1 MSVSETIGLIG
12 AGRMGLPICRR
23 LVRAGFDVIAGD
35 RELGREEDVRAA
47 GGRWLADPRLVVEAA
62 DVLITVLPGSDEL
75 RDVMSTAMPALGAGM
90 GWVDMTSAA
99 PAVGVELMTRAEQRG
114 AECLEVTLGGGVPAA
129 RTGALQLFVG
139 GSAHTLNRYRALLDV
154 LGTVEHVGDRGA
166 GYLSKL
172 LVNLLWFGQAVAVSE
187 ALLLARRQGLDL
199 DVFVAVLR
207 RSAAASNF
215 VGGDLDA
222 LLRGDYLKTFG
233 LDRCCEELD
242 AVVGLAR
249 DGNVPC
255 ELSTTVQRVYRDAL
269 THYGPVDGELRAVA
283 LLEERAGLQLRRSP

>member
-1 MSVSETIGLIG
+1 
-12 AGRMGLPICRR
+12 
-23 LVRAGFDVIAGD
+23 
-35 RELGREEDVRAA
+35 
-47 GGRWLADPRLVVEAA
+47 VVEAA
-62 DVLITVLPGSDEL
+62 DVLLTVLPGSGEL
-75 RDVMSTAMPALGAGM
+75 RDAMSAAMPALGADIA
-90 GWVDMTSAA
+90 WLDMTSAA

-139 GSAHTLNRYRALLDV
+139 GSAHTLNRYRALLEV

-172 LVNLLWFGQAVAVSE
+172 LVNLLWFGQAVAVGE
-187 ALLLARRQGLDL
+187 ALLLARREALDL
-199 DVFVAVLR
+199 DVFVSVLR

-222 LLRGDYLKTFG
+222 LLRGDYLETFG

-242 AVVGLAR
+242 VVVSLAR
-249 DGNVPC
+249 DGDVPC
-255 ELSTTVQRVYRDAL
+255 ELSTTVQRAYRDAL
-269 THYGPVDGELRAVA
+269 SRYGPGDGELRAVA
-283 LLEERAGLQLRRSP
+283 LLEERAGLKLRRSS